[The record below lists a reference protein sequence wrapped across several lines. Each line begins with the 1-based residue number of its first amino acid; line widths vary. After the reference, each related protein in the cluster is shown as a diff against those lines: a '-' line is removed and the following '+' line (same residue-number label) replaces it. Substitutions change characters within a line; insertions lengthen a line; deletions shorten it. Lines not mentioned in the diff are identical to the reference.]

1 MSDSKKSLFAP
12 VGQAMMLGLPILAT
26 GKTIA
31 IFDASQVPE
40 GCDLYVQPK
49 DSRLKL
55 EIEVAND
62 NCLHF
67 KELAMKR
74 GGKMLRMRRL
84 LRELQQPACG
94 LAPDLVAKIEKL
106 LQEED

>member
-1 MSDSKKSLFAP
+1 MSDSKNLFAP
-12 VGQAMMLGLPILAT
+12 VGKAMMLGVPELAT
-26 GKTIA
+26 GKTIV

-40 GCDLYVQPK
+40 GCDLYVQP
-49 DSRLKL
+49 SVGRLKL
-55 EIEVAND
+55 EVEVAND

-67 KELAMKR
+67 KELALKR
-74 GGKMLRMRRL
+74 GGKMLSMRRL
-84 LRELQQPACG
+84 LRELQQPASG